1 MVQIVKGSK
10 GGGKGGE
17 SGGGGGVLTPF
28 HASRYLKKH
37 FMRREFKKKTSTICL
52 VCDFLRK
59 IEVFK
64 NGRKNS
70 LVTSLFCS

>member
-1 MVQIVKGSK
+1 M
-10 GGGKGGE
+10 
-17 SGGGGGVLTPF
+17 LTPF

-37 FMRREFKKKTSTICL
+37 FMRREFKKETSTICL

-70 LVTSLFCS
+70 LVTSHFCS